1 MAYYNYFPV
10 NYSQQYFPQ
19 MQPAMPAV
27 QQNPNTNIIWC
38 QGIEAA
44 KAYPVAPNCTVQ
56 LWDSES
62 QTIYVK
68 SADASGMPTMKT
80 LDYVFRDAQK
90 PQNASFAV
98 QTDNVTPDEF
108 KALQSRVDALREELD
123 ALLAKK
129 AKKKEDS
136 EA

>member
-1 MAYYNYFPV
+1 MAYNNYFPM
-10 NYSQQYFPQ
+10 NYQQYFPQ
-19 MQPAMPAV
+19 MQPAMPSV

-44 KAYPVAPNCTVQ
+44 KAYPVAPNTTVQ
-56 LWDSES
+56 LWDAES
-62 QTIYVK
+62 QTIFVK
-68 SADASGMPTMKT
+68 SADASGMPSMKV
-80 LDYVFRDAQK
+80 LDYTFRDAQTA
-90 PQNASFAV
+90 QNAPLAV
-98 QTDNVTPDEF
+98 QSNNVTPDEF